1 MDTTSLAPTR
11 RSFLARLASGVL
23 ALAIAPITPFTR
35 KPKPRMSITC
45 FIRYQIDPYQRDEF
59 AKYADG
65 WSRVIPRCGG
75 DLIGYFLPKEGTND
89 IAFALIS
96 FESLAAY
103 ESYRTRLRLDPEG
116 KANFE
121 FAKSKQFVMREE
133 RTFLE
138 GVPSTLR
145 GGAAPR

>member
-1 MDTTSLAPTR
+1 MDTASLAPTR
-11 RSFLARLASGVL
+11 RSFLARLAAGAL
-23 ALAIAPITPFTR
+23 ALVVAPRSFFNKAKAP
-35 KPKPRMSITC
+35 MSITC
-45 FIRYQIDPYQRDEF
+45 FIRYQIDPYRRDEF

-65 WSRVIPRCGG
+65 WSKVIPRCGG
-75 DLIGYFLPKEGTND
+75 ELIGYFLPREGTND

-103 ESYRTRLRLDPEG
+103 EAYRKRLLLDPDG
-116 KANFE
+116 RANFE
-121 FAKSKQFVMREE
+121 FAKSRQFVMREE

-145 GGAAPR
+145 GGTAPR

>member
-1 MDTTSLAPTR
+1 MDTASDTPTR
-11 RSFLARLASGVL
+11 RSFLARLAAGAF
-23 ALAIAPITPFTR
+23 ALAVAPFPFLN
-35 KPKPRMSITC
+35 KAKAPMAITC
-45 FIRYQIDPYQRDEF
+45 FIRYQIDPYRRDDF

-65 WSRVIPRCGG
+65 WSKVIPRCGG
-75 DLIGYFLPKEGTND
+75 ELIGYFLPKEGTND

-103 ESYRTRLRLDPEG
+103 EAYRKRLLLDPEG
-116 KANFE
+116 RANFE

-138 GVPSTLR
+138 AVPSTLR
-145 GGAAPR
+145 GGIAPR

>member
-1 MDTTSLAPTR
+1 MDTTSVFPGR
-11 RSFLARLASGVL
+11 RSFLARLASGL
-23 ALAIAPITPFTR
+23 AALAALPVTLPTKARAPMP
-35 KPKPRMSITC
+35 ITC
-45 FIRYQIDPYQRDEF
+45 FIRYQIDPYQRDAF

-65 WSRVIPRCGG
+65 WATVIPRCGG
-75 DLIGYFLPKEGTND
+75 DLIGYFLPKEGTSD

-96 FESLAAY
+96 FKSLAAY
-103 ESYRTRLRLDPEG
+103 ESYRERLLLDPDG

-121 FAKSKQFVMREE
+121 FARSKQFVMREE

-145 GGAAPR
+145 GSASAR

>member
-1 MDTTSLAPTR
+1 MDPTSLAPTR

-23 ALAIAPITPFTR
+23 ALAIAPISSFTTKT
-35 KPKPRMSITC
+35 KPPMSITC
-45 FIRYQIDPYQRDEF
+45 FIRYQIDPYQRDAF

-65 WSRVIPRCGG
+65 WAKVIPRCGG
-75 DLIGYFLPKEGTND
+75 ELIGYFLPAEGTND

-103 ESYRTRLRLDPEG
+103 ETYRKRLLLDPEG
-116 KANFE
+116 RANFE
-121 FAKSKQFVMREE
+121 LAKNKQFVMREE

>member
-1 MDTTSLAPTR
+1 MDTASPSPTR
-11 RSFLARLASGVL
+11 RSFLARVASGL
-23 ALAIAPITPFTR
+23 FALAVGPVSFFSREKAP
-35 KPKPRMSITC
+35 MSITC

-103 ESYRTRLRLDPEG
+103 EAYRKRLLLDPEG

-145 GGAAPR
+145 GGTAPR